1 MTHRDEFGA
10 ALGRLDTGNPG
21 NRDDVAFFV
30 ATAFDKMQGLRGHAH
45 TGSGAGLALCLL
57 LAANVDH
64 LRVAAGIKMCEFTHK
79 GFSLFMNGILRMR
92 RIIANLIGLLMLL
105 AAPLQADEI
114 PVVRMAT
121 TTSTENSGLFAVI
134 QPVFEKQLDIRV
146 HVIAV
151 GTGKALE
158 LARRGDVD
166 VVLVH
171 ARAAEEA
178 FVAAGY
184 GDARHEIMYND
195 FVIVGPATD
204 PAGVK
209 GLHDAG
215 QALQKI
221 AVAGAMFVS
230 RGDDSG
236 THKKERTLWQ
246 QAGVNPVG
254 KWYRQAGQGMGK
266 TLQIAAEMDAY
277 TLVDRGTWLA
287 YRANSPLQ
295 LQVTGSDELRN
306 PYGIIAVSA
315 ERYPEVRHAEATRLI
330 AWFQSDAAHALIAG
344 YRVDGEQLFYPV
356 GVQ

>member
-1 MTHRDEFGA
+1 
-10 ALGRLDTGNPG
+10 
-21 NRDDVAFFV
+21 
-30 ATAFDKMQGLRGHAH
+30 
-45 TGSGAGLALCLL
+45 
-57 LAANVDH
+57 
-64 LRVAAGIKMCEFTHK
+64 
-79 GFSLFMNGILRMR
+79 MR

-295 LQVTGSDELRN
+295 LQVTGGDELRN

-330 AWFQSDAAHALIAG
+330 TWFQSDAAHALIAG